1 MNGSAGLYIHIP
13 FCSGKCLYC
22 DFFSKADSKEEI
34 STYVQHLLYK
44 IGYYSEIY
52 KHKKFDTIYI
62 GGGTPSIIGTEYLAQ
77 IVIKAQDCFNLISP
91 EITIEMNPKSA
102 LDIDF
107 NKLADCGVNR
117 ISLGVQSAHEN
128 ELKLL
133 GRRHCNSD
141 VIKAVEKINKVG
153 IENIS
158 LDLMVGI
165 SEQTKESL
173 IKSIDFCIEQNPKHI
188 SAYILKVEEN
198 TPYKKLAP
206 TLSLPDDDMQAELY
220 LTMQN
225 YLAEKGYNQYE
236 ISNFSKSGFE
246 SRHNLKYWNCDEY
259 LGIGAS
265 AHSMMDNKRFYYP
278 RSFEDFYNNNVVFD
292 GTGAAAEEYIMLRLR
307 LADGLNLKEYEKL
320 FGEPVPKQ
328 CILIAKKYSKHSLT
342 IITDEKITL
351 TKEGFLVSNVI
362 IAEMLMEL

>member
-1 MNGSAGLYIHIP
+1 MNGLAGLYIHIP

-22 DFFSKADSKEEI
+22 DFFSKADNKEEI
-34 STYVQHLLYK
+34 SIYVKHLIDK
-44 IGYYSEIY
+44 IEYYSEIY
-52 KHKKFDTIYI
+52 KHKQFDTIYI
-62 GGGTPSIIGTEYLAQ
+62 GGGTPSIIGTGFLVE
-77 IVIKAQDCFNLISP
+77 IVTKAQNSFNVISP

-102 LDIDF
+102 LDINF
-107 NKLADCGVNR
+107 NKLANCGVNR
-117 ISLGVQSAHEN
+117 ISLGVQSAHES

-141 VIKAVEKINKVG
+141 VANAVDKIKKAD

-165 SEQTKESL
+165 SQQTKESL
-173 IKSIDFCIEQNPKHI
+173 IKSIDFCFEQQPKHI

-206 TLSLPDDDMQAELY
+206 TLNLPDDDMQAELY
-220 LTMQN
+220 LAMQN
-225 YLAEKGYNQYE
+225 YLDEKGYNQYE
-236 ISNFSKSGFE
+236 ISNFAKKGYE

-278 RSFEDFYNNNVVFD
+278 RSFEDFYNDNVIFD
-292 GTGAAAEEYIMLRLR
+292 GTGGIAEEYIMLRLR
-307 LADGLNLKEYEKL
+307 LESGLNLKEYEKL

-328 CILIAKKYSKHSLT
+328 CINVAKKYEKHKLT
-342 IITDEKITL
+342 TVTEERIAL
-351 TKEGFLVSNVI
+351 TKEGFLVSNAI
-362 IAEMLMEL
+362 IAEMLM